1 MTFGD
6 PKAPAPLA
14 ISCNDAAASKGTG
27 RWTSEREWVFD
38 FEADL
43 PPGMRCTATVK
54 PEFKSASGAL
64 LTGAKSYQFNSG
76 GPLCKACGPT
86 PTSSSTKSSSLCCS
100 STARHYRA
108 CRPTWCALEGVGE
121 RVPVRM
127 IEGAQRTDLL
137 KALGLEKR
145 AAKEPLQFPSFAC
158 NRRLT
163 SGSQLQLVFGKGVA
177 TPSGVANSVE
187 KRFTYR
193 CAKRLRPIQ
202 LRA

>member
-1 MTFGD
+1 MQIVSFSPQGEVARVRQAVAKFDAAAVTFGD

-76 GPLCKACGPT
+76 GPFVQGVRPNTYQQLDEEQFFVLQLNGPAT
-86 PTSSSTKSSSLCCS
+86 TESVQ
-100 STARHYRA
+100 ANV
-108 CRPTWCALEGVGE
+108 WCALEGVGG
-121 RVPVRM
+121 RLTGVMRKV
-127 IEGAQRTDLL
+127 IESETKAEMPSEASGRAML
-137 KALGLEKR
+137 KKKICSYCR
-145 AAKEPLQFPSFAC
+145 Q
-158 NRRLT
+158 RRL
-163 SGSQLQLVFGKGVA
+163 
-177 TPSGVANSVE
+177 
-187 KRFTYR
+187 
-193 CAKRLRPIQ
+193 
-202 LRA
+202 